1 MAVII
6 TKNAIVVFASDE
18 KRNYEVF
25 IDKKNCYVEAFP
37 EENTFLLVN
46 AYTDRPIINLSR
58 EDYVEIKSEIA
69 KGFHGQ
75 Y

>member
-18 KRNYEVF
+18 RKSHEVF
-25 IDKKNCYVEAFP
+25 IEKKDCYVEAYP
-37 EENTFLLVN
+37 EENTFLLIN
-46 AYTDRPIINLSR
+46 AHTDRPIINLSQ
-58 EDYVEIKSEIA
+58 EDYIEIKSEIA
-69 KGFHGQ
+69 KGYHGR